1 MFVRYPKREGSST
14 LLYTST
20 NRFSFP
26 PPLSF
31 SPSLLVLF
39 SFPFTFL
46 VGSPLSPFFATS
58 ASLFLKA
65 LAVLVAAGKVDTATA
80 DRVRAFLRDNQV
92 AVSANLE
99 AQLLPTKK
107 AKTQPKRMCFVCYCS
122 FQTEFGS
129 CTTHTHHIDMYTPRS
144 CAGLSFE
151 ARAKVCKNPIGAAL
165 FNLMVSGALLV
176 CNPHRGDG

>member
-1 MFVRYPKREGSST
+1 M
-14 LLYTST
+14 
-20 NRFSFP
+20 
-26 PPLSF
+26 
-31 SPSLLVLF
+31 
-39 SFPFTFL
+39 
-46 VGSPLSPFFATS
+46 GSPLSPFFATS

-129 CTTHTHHIDMYTPRS
+129 CTTHTHTTLTCTHHVRVQVCRLKHEQRCARTPSGLHSSTSWSVERYLFATLIVVMVEEHRHRIHTTLEQPFPTTH
-144 CAGLSFE
+144 AG
-151 ARAKVCKNPIGAAL
+151 AKENK
-165 FNLMVSGALLV
+165 LV
-176 CNPHRGDG
+176 RGCRCHR